1 MSKKKRA
8 IVISSS
14 VAVGLALIILLG
26 LILTGLYVGWGPFT
40 YLQFDKQE
48 KAIINKYDAETRQN
62 EIVFYGASNFH
73 LWTEMENDMPEYKVQ
88 NHGFGGSTDKDLVE
102 RADKLLYPYKP
113 QIVFFQTGSNDYV
126 SLKGSDGEKIA
137 KCIEYKKQMFS
148 TFHEKLPN
156 AYFVVMSG
164 LLLPGRSQY
173 TELTK
178 KVNTKLRAY
187 CESVEYLYFVDAEK
201 MTFDGNEYRDYLFVS
216 DKIHLN
222 HDGQFMWCN
231 NYIKPQIASII
242 EERSLEELKK

>member
-1 MSKKKRA
+1 MSKKKKA
-8 IVISSS
+8 IIISSS

-26 LILTGLYVGWGPFT
+26 LILTGLYVSWGPFT

-48 KAIINKYDAETRQN
+48 KAIINKYDVTTRQN
-62 EIVFYGASNFH
+62 EIVFYGASNFR
-73 LWTEMENDMPEYKVQ
+73 LWTEMENDLPEYKVQ
-88 NHGFGGSTDKDLVE
+88 NHGFGGSTDKDLAE
-102 RADKLLYPYKP
+102 RADTLLYPYKP

-126 SLKGSDGEKIA
+126 SLKGTDDEKIV

-148 TFHEKLPN
+148 TFHEKLPD

-178 KVNTKLRAY
+178 KMNDELKTY
-187 CESVEYLYFVDAEK
+187 CESVDYMYFVDAEA
-201 MTFDGNEYRDYLFVS
+201 MTFNGSEYRNDLFVS

-222 HDGQFMWCN
+222 HDGQLLWCN
-231 NYIKPQIASII
+231 TYVKPQIEAII
-242 EERSLEELKK
+242 NEHGLKGLTK